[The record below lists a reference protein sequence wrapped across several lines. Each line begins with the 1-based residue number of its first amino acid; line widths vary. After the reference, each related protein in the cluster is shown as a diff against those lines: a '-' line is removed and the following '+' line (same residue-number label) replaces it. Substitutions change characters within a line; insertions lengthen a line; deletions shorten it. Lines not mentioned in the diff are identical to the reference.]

1 MLRSRQLFNLGL
13 LVCTLLSVS
22 ALFAKDK
29 KVMPAEKGSS
39 PTSYRFNEYK
49 VDFPGNWQA
58 ISDNDL
64 KSYLGYYQR
73 ATSSSPYWSDPSF
86 VRGWSEIGSK
96 NARLSM
102 CTIYKTKNER
112 KLSRDIYVKA
122 ILERYSL
129 KDSGMKD
136 VKVQANGEATISGA
150 SAKWFDVQMVTQ
162 DQKIKVRHYVFIVG
176 EQVYYFYFST
186 TPKHFSKVKDQF
198 ETIANSFNVQ

>member
-1 MLRSRQLFNLGL
+1 MFQSRQLLNLGL
-13 LVCTLLSVS
+13 VACTLLCISP
-22 ALFAKDK
+22 LFAKDK
-29 KVMPAEKGSS
+29 KNVVVEKAAS

-49 VDFPGNWQA
+49 VDFPGNWQT
-58 ISDNDL
+58 IPDSDL

-73 ATSSSPYWSDPSF
+73 STSTSPYWSDPSF
-86 VRGWSEIGSK
+86 VRGWSEVGAK

-102 CTIYKTKNER
+102 CTIYKTKNDR
-112 KLSRDIYVKA
+112 KLARDVYVQA

-136 VKVQANGEATISGA
+136 VKVQANGEAVISGS

-186 TPKHFSKVKDQF
+186 TPKHFSKVQGQF
-198 ETIANSFNVQ
+198 ESIAKSFNAQ